1 MSSATWRLAD
11 LFAKNAFLLN
21 GLGWGGMPLHT
32 VQRDIAE
39 GRLVELSIED
49 VPQGGLNLPMSAVY
63 PTSAPPGSAGR
74 WLVAR
79 LKQCPSKMVSLP

>member
-1 MSSATWRLAD
+1 MAPRRPFRQERFSSQWA
-11 LFAKNAFLLN
+11 
-21 GLGWGGMPLHT
+21 GLGGMPLHT

-39 GRLVELSIED
+39 GRLAELSIED

-63 PTSAPPGSAGR
+63 PTSASPGSAGR

-79 LKQCPSKMVSLP
+79 LKQCPSKMASLP